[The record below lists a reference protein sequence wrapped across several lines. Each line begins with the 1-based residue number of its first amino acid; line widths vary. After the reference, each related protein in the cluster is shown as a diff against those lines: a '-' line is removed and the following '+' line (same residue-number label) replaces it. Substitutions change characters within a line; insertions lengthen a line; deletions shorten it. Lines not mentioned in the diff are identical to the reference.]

1 MFIAVA
7 GVGLKFG
14 QEFGAGEDI
23 HSGEGEELFAEVFE
37 RVPDVIYLLVDYHKT
52 VVSLVV
58 SV

>member
-23 HSGEGEELFAEVFE
+23 HSGEGEELFAEV
-37 RVPDVIYLLVDYHKT
+37 VIMQ
-52 VVSLVV
+52 
-58 SV
+58 